1 MAGLLIERQT
11 MADTSKINTVATF
24 AILHNIRGEF
34 GVSKSEAGR
43 SGAEDELCLW
53 PPPGEVFCSC
63 AYCAAASRSSD

>member
-43 SGAEDELCLW
+43 SGAEDELRLW
-53 PPPGEVFCSC
+53 PPGEVFCSC
-63 AYCAAASRSSD
+63 AYCAAASRSSV

>member
-24 AILHNIRGEF
+24 VILHNIRGEF

-43 SGAEDELCLW
+43 SRAEDELCVW
-53 PPPGEVFCSC
+53 PPGEVFCSC
-63 AYCAAASRSSD
+63 AYCAAASRSSV